1 MKRCT
6 MTKQQIH
13 KIMLPEFTCI
23 ANSNSDFCNQFC
35 GFNGDLSDDDD
46 NDYYYYNHYNK
57 KYIFFLFLKCIRAIN
72 FYFPFYRFL

>member
-13 KIMLPEFTCI
+13 KITLPEFTCI

-35 GFNGDLSDDDD
+35 GFNGDLSDDD
-46 NDYYYYNHYNK
+46 NDYYYYNHYYK
-57 KYIFFLFLKCIRAIN
+57 KYVFFLF
-72 FYFPFYRFL
+72 FEMY